1 LKLQGE
7 SIAAPGTTEL
17 AKQRQESEDNDQA
30 HEQLQAE
37 LQHGLLL
44 SLRQF

>member
-7 SIAAPGTTEL
+7 SIAAPGTEEL
-17 AKQRQESEDNDQA
+17 AKQRQGSANDDQA

-37 LQHGLLL
+37 LQHGVALG
-44 SLRQF
+44 LRQF